1 MEHAEKTL
9 EHTQSLEQ
17 YWRLSDATLS
27 SLIDFVYTFDREGR
41 FLYANK
47 PLLDLWGL
55 TLENALGKNFFD
67 LQYPA
72 ELAERL
78 QRQIQQVFATEKG
91 SPMRHRTLI

>member
-17 YWRLSDATLS
+17 QWRILDSTLS
-27 SLIDFVYTFDREGR
+27 SLVDLVHTFDREGR
-41 FLYANK
+41 CLYANK

-55 TLENALGKNFFD
+55 TIENALGKNFFD